1 MRRGTHRNVVQAMLK
16 NAAGEIDQ
24 SQIRHTIRKKVIGC
38 ATDRLSFCII
48 ITGKEH
54 YVISLEN
61 LSSCGTFWARIHR
74 TKEEEK
80 SFVSA
85 MTRMG

>member
-1 MRRGTHRNVVQAMLK
+1 MLPAK
-16 NAAGEIDQ
+16 LTNRKSGILSE
-24 SQIRHTIRKKVIGC
+24 KKVIGC

-61 LSSCGTFWARIHR
+61 LSSSGTFWARVHR